1 VLGVPINAVTTREEE
16 DSVSKSDEIK
26 EYVFVVQDGKALL
39 RVVKTGTQ
47 DNEYIEILSGLKN
60 GEEVIIA
67 PFSAVARVLKDKD
80 KVQIVPKKELY
91 DKKKEELQEE

>member
-1 VLGVPINAVTTREEE
+1 
-16 DSVSKSDEIK
+16 
-26 EYVFVVQDGKALL
+26 
-39 RVVKTGTQ
+39 VVKTGTQ

-91 DKKKEELQEE
+91 DKKKEELEEE

>member
-1 VLGVPINAVTTREEE
+1 
-16 DSVSKSDEIK
+16 
-26 EYVFVVQDGKALL
+26 VVQDGKALL